1 VEPALSEHESAS
13 PRSKLRIENLSDL
26 VFGLALS
33 IGSITLISKLP
44 QTPSDLVT
52 NIVLFAF
59 SFLIVIWVW
68 TGYTRTMSA
77 LPFEVR
83 GAFVLN
89 IALLFCVAIEPY
101 LFYVLDQSAIGLL
114 DFASSIYALDTGA
127 MMFLLAGL
135 VYMVRH
141 AKHDSLPHGTS
152 SDQLERLRRVMFA
165 EIFSGAVFF
174 ASTLPLFWLPVQFG
188 SFLRFD
194 LWYGSFILFF
204 GIIRVPVGR
213 KPPG

>member
-1 VEPALSEHESAS
+1 MS
-13 PRSKLRIENLSDL
+13 P
-26 VFGLALS
+26 
-33 IGSITLISKLP
+33 
-44 QTPSDLVT
+44 
-52 NIVLFAF
+52 
-59 SFLIVIWVW
+59 
-68 TGYTRTMSA
+68 

-89 IALLFCVAIEPY
+89 ITLLFCVAIEPY

-141 AKHDSLPHGTS
+141 AKRDSLPHGVS
-152 SDQLERLRRVMFA
+152 SA
-165 EIFSGAVFF
+165 EIFSGTVFF
-174 ASTLPLFWLPVQFG
+174 ASALPLFWLPVQFG

-194 LWYGSFILFF
+194 LWYGSFIVFF
-204 GIIRVPVGR
+204 GIIRVPLGR
-213 KPPG
+213 KSPE